1 MNRSNNHI
9 GKHRRGLSTVVTS
22 AILLAAVTI
31 MGSMLLVWSQTSINE
46 QKIELNMI
54 FNTQMNK
61 LNEDLIYENI
71 WFALPGGN
79 MTENHL
85 NVTLR
90 NVGILGL
97 NVTSIRVTN
106 VTGTNNTSLP
116 LFDFTNGGIVTY
128 ESLSVNVTYPWQSSD
143 ELDIIVFTN
152 RGNQFITQV
161 VAP

>member
-1 MNRSNNHI
+1 
-9 GKHRRGLSTVVTS
+9 
-22 AILLAAVTI
+22 
-31 MGSMLLVWSQTSINE
+31 
-46 QKIELNMI
+46 
-54 FNTQMNK
+54 MNK

-97 NVTSIRVTN
+97 NVTSIQVTN
-106 VTGTNNTSLP
+106 VTGTNNTSLLP
-116 LFDFTNGGIVTY
+116 PFFPPNGEIPKSG
-128 ESLSVNVTYPWQSSD
+128 SLSVNVTYPWQSSD
-143 ELDIIVFTN
+143 DLDIIVFTK